1 MVRGRFCDKQDV
13 MKPSIIFLLL
23 ATAAGPALAQPTGG
37 KPNRVVP
44 TVTRTL
50 HIFGELENQWLD
62 AVQSGDQA
70 AIDKIVAP
78 NFELRSALQA
88 GTPTPRAESLKQS
101 LALPKFESSI
111 GKMAAHE
118 YGDTVILS
126 FEWKLKPVKN
136 SALPERMFVVDTWRQ
151 TEAGWQVVTRYIAPI
166 GESAKSPPGAVVEQ
180 NPIQKRM

>member
-1 MVRGRFCDKQDV
+1 

-23 ATAAGPALAQPTGG
+23 AIAAGPALAQPTGG

-62 AVQSGDQA
+62 AVQSRDQA
-70 AIDKIVAP
+70 ALDRIVAP
-78 NFELRSALQA
+78 TFEVRSGLQP
-88 GTPTPRAESLKQS
+88 GTPTPRAESLKQA
-101 LALPKFESSI
+101 LALPPFDSSI

-118 YGDTVILS
+118 YGDTVIVS
-126 FEWKLKPVKN
+126 FEWKLRPAKA

-151 TEAGWQVVTRYIAPI
+151 NEAGWQVVTRYIAPI
-166 GESAKSPPGAVVEQ
+166 GEGAKSPPGAVMEQ